1 MVLSIV
7 IIVLALAG
15 SAFISASE
23 AGLLAVNR
31 VRIRRLAAEG
41 NRRAAAATSV
51 LSEHEK
57 FFGSILLTGNI
68 FNILI
73 ASVGT
78 ALAIKS
84 VAIPERRSQ
93 SQPRSPRS

>member
-1 MVLSIV
+1 MALSIV

-23 AGLLAVNR
+23 ASLVAVNR
-31 VRIRRLAAEG
+31 LRIRRLAAEG
-41 NRRAAAATSV
+41 NRRAATVAGI
-51 LSEHEK
+51 LGKHEK

-68 FNILI
+68 LNILI

-78 ALAIKS
+78 ALAIK
-84 VAIPERRSQ
+84 VAATPGQR
-93 SQPRSPRS
+93 